1 MASLKLLSIAG
12 EFMLHV
18 DDTTCGDG
26 RENYFEIVL
35 RIYYHY
41 MSIPKAAS
49 VRIGQKLIIKI
60 TKFI

>member
-26 RENYFEIVL
+26 LENYFEIESSTGDDIRHPESLLVSSK
-35 RIYYHY
+35 Y
-41 MSIPKAAS
+41 AS
-49 VRIGQKLIIKI
+49 ESDQI
-60 TKFI
+60 